1 MTSKIRRYTGAD
13 INVTYETKR
22 CIHAAEC
29 VRGLP
34 AVFDTQK
41 RPWVQ
46 PDNANANTVAEMV
59 LRCPSGALHFERKD
73 GGAAESIPRQ
83 NVIVPSVNGP
93 LYVSGNVRIQTKGG
107 ELVYKDTRLALCR
120 CGASENKP
128 FCDRSHLRIDFQ
140 DTGKIEVNQAKMGP
154 ATEQGLLTITP
165 LPNGPL
171 RMRGNFE
178 ICSADGQT
186 RFQGTNA
193 LLCRCGASGNK
204 PFCDS
209 THEKIGFTDM
219 NLEASTES

>member
-1 MTSKIRRYTGAD
+1 MTGKIRHYTGAD
-13 INVTYETKR
+13 IDVTYDVKR

-46 PDNANANTVAEMV
+46 PDNANADAVAEVV

-73 GGAAESIPRQ
+73 GGAAESIPGQ
-83 NVIVPSVNGP
+83 NLIVPSVNGP
-93 LYVSGNVRIQTKGG
+93 LYVSGNVRIQTEGG
-107 ELVYKDTRLALCR
+107 ELIYSDTRLALCR
-120 CGASENKP
+120 CGASDNKP
-128 FCDRSHLRIDFQ
+128 FCDKSHRQIDFQ
-140 DTGKIEVNQAKMGP
+140 DAGKIEVSQAEMDTP
-154 ATEQGLLTITP
+154 AEQGLLTITL
-165 LPNGPL
+165 LPNGSL

-178 ICSADGQT
+178 IYSADGQT

-193 LLCRCGASGNK
+193 LLCRCGASRDK

-219 NLEASTES
+219 TLEAYTDS